1 MCARAYSGSVR
12 RSECWENP
20 ALPGS
25 VSARGIVRPAICF
38 VKPQTTTCSAFLL
51 GQAQDVDFHC
61 TGFWLWALGFRPVQA
76 DAGPGGPEGPPLRT
90 VETGSCFGYVE
101 ADLQVRLALTVHLSM
116 ASEPYA
122 PHQLPPRYTAMSC
135 TLPSPL
141 SLAVRSAVKN

>member
-61 TGFWLWALGFRPVQA
+61 TGFWLWPLGFRPVQA
-76 DAGPGGPEGPPLRT
+76 DLKVRLYGLGVASYTPPELWVTQLDGLGGPVCHPDWAIVGF
-90 VETGSCFGYVE
+90 S
-101 ADLQVRLALTVHLSM
+101 
-116 ASEPYA
+116 
-122 PHQLPPRYTAMSC
+122 
-135 TLPSPL
+135 
-141 SLAVRSAVKN
+141 